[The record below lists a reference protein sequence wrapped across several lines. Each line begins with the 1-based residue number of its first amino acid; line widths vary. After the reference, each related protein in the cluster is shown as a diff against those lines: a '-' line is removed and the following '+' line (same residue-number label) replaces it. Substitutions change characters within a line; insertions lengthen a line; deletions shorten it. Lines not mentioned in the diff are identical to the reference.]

1 MRLTLRVNGFELF
14 KKASPFGFVS
24 ENMSKSYRENRETLI
39 EINLGDGPGTI
50 RFYTSD
56 LTAEYVRLNA
66 DYHT

>member
-1 MRLTLRVNGFELF
+1 MGFDAE
-14 KKASPFGFVS
+14 KV
-24 ENMSKSYRENRETLI
+24 SKSIRENRETQI
-39 EINLGDGPGTI
+39 DINLGEGPGTI